1 MTHPSVQGGAG
12 ILRPNSQKKIR
23 IFAAEGQF
31 SEKDKAEV
39 SLFADSSHLNLKSHI
54 KANQDE
60 LKDLLKT
67 LTPTTSVVMQFQL
80 KDCPKPKLKLA
91 HPCDTCGKAFAYM
104 EALTTHKK
112 KEHKILVPHV
122 FQCAY
127 CDYKGA
133 KTLKT
138 HRAHEQRHVRPTL
151 KKAPQHQCELCEKR
165 CFGEKQLALH
175 VEKRHTEHLCR
186 LACGEKFINKAEER
200 RHWLNKHARQ
210 QSDKALEVPPP
221 CQICGKKYSWKSGL
235 QKHLR
240 ESRCGEILT
249 EQHYDEDGQKDKG
262 VDGEKEVDG
271 GEKEVDGDQNLNE
284 VVGGEKDKEAVDLQ
298 TDDHKEAGRSEAK
311 RKEAPSRTRGKKMK
325 VPDENRAESEY
336 EKIREA
342 VNHPIG

>member
-12 ILRPNSQKKIR
+12 ILRPNTQKKIR

-271 GEKEVDGDQNLNE
+271 GEKEVDALMSIQFISRFTFYNVRPSCDLCDE
-284 VVGGEKDKEAVDLQ
+284 SSLQ
-298 TDDHKEAGRSEAK
+298 TG
-311 RKEAPSRTRGKKMK
+311 
-325 VPDENRAESEY
+325 
-336 EKIREA
+336 
-342 VNHPIG
+342 